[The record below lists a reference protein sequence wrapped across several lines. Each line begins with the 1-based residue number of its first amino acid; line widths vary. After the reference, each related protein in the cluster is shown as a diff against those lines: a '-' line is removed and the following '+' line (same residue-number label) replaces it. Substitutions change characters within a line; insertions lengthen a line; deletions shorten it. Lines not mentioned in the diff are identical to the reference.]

1 MCLIG
6 DLSHHPVPFFE
17 RPRSQFIY
25 DLDPPQA
32 AEARVRILGML
43 SFVTTAHLSLPL
55 MVHEMNLL
63 ELPDRV
69 DHLKR
74 QQSRYP
80 QMAWRK
86 ADAIAAHGK
95 SGSFVGS
102 ECHLPWFS

>member
-1 MCLIG
+1 MPPEHFKRPNSGFEQDPFPTTTRAAGCFAQSQLCL
-6 DLSHHPVPFFE
+6 SE
-17 RPRSQFIY
+17 ENY
-25 DLDPPQA
+25 
-32 AEARVRILGML
+32 
-43 SFVTTAHLSLPL
+43 VTTAHLSLPS

-74 QQSRYP
+74 QQSWYP
-80 QMAWRK
+80 QMVWRK
-86 ADAIAAHGK
+86 ADAMAAHGK